1 MRNDFSHDS
10 PNFAEKLM
18 KMDKEISNDKMDL
31 DSTKHAIKTKYLN
44 SYKVIVA
51 GGRDFDNY
59 EYLKE
64 KLDETFICLGDLDTH
79 PIEIISGMAKGADT
93 LGIKYAEEHKL
104 TMVLYPANW
113 KKYPR
118 MAGILR
124 NMNMLVTATHLVAF
138 WDGKSHGTKH
148 MIEIAKAKGIP
159 VWIYKY

>member
-1 MRNDFSHDS
+1 
-10 PNFAEKLM
+10 M
-18 KMDKEISNDKMDL
+18 KMEKEQLNDKVDKETTLS
-31 DSTKHAIKTKYLN
+31 AIKASYIN

-51 GGRDFDNY
+51 GGRDFADY
-59 EYLKE
+59 AYLKE
-64 KLDETFICLGDLDTH
+64 KLDEVFASLGDLDSH

-93 LGIKYAEEHKL
+93 LGIRYAEEHKL

-148 MIEIAKAKGIP
+148 MIEIAKAKGIS
-159 VWIYKY
+159 VWIFDY

>member
-1 MRNDFSHDS
+1 
-10 PNFAEKLM
+10 M
-18 KMDKEISNDKMDL
+18 KMEKEQLNDKVDKETTLS
-31 DSTKHAIKTKYLN
+31 AIKASYIN

-51 GGRDFDNY
+51 DGRDFADY
-59 EYLKE
+59 AYLKE
-64 KLDETFICLGDLDTH
+64 KLDEVFGSLWDINSH

-93 LGIKYAEEHKL
+93 LGIRYAEEHKL
-104 TMVLYPANW
+104 TVVLYPANW

-159 VWIYKY
+159 VWIFDY

>member
-1 MRNDFSHDS
+1 MIFLTIHRILQKILMRN
-10 PNFAEKLM
+10 
-18 KMDKEISNDKMDL
+18 MDKELSNGKIDKEAI
-31 DSTKHAIKTKYLN
+31 KHAIKTKYLN

-59 EYLKE
+59 EFLKE
-64 KLDETFICLGDLDTH
+64 KLDETFESLGDLDAH
-79 PIEIISGMAKGADT
+79 PIEIISGMADGADI
-93 LGIKYAEEHKL
+93 LGIKYAKEHKQ

-113 KKYPR
+113 DKYPR

-148 MIEIAKAKGIP
+148 MIEIAKEKGIP

>member
-1 MRNDFSHDS
+1 MEKEQLND
-10 PNFAEKLM
+10 KV
-18 KMDKEISNDKMDL
+18 DKETTLS
-31 DSTKHAIKTKYLN
+31 AIKASYIN

-51 GGRDFDNY
+51 GGRDFADY
-59 EYLKE
+59 AYLKE
-64 KLDETFICLGDLDTH
+64 KLDEVFASLGDLDSH

-93 LGIKYAEEHKL
+93 LGIRYAEEHKL

-124 NMNMLVTATHLVAF
+124 NMNMLVAATHLVAF
-138 WDGKSHGTKH
+138 WDGKSHGAKH

-159 VWIYKY
+159 VWIFDY

>member
-1 MRNDFSHDS
+1 MNMEKEQLND
-10 PNFAEKLM
+10 KV
-18 KMDKEISNDKMDL
+18 DKETTLS
-31 DSTKHAIKTKYLN
+31 AIKASYIN

-51 GGRDFDNY
+51 DGRDFADY
-59 EYLKE
+59 AYLKE
-64 KLDETFICLGDLDTH
+64 KLDEVFASLGDLDSH

-93 LGIKYAEEHKL
+93 LGIRYAEEHKL
-104 TMVLYPANW
+104 TMVLSPANW
-113 KKYPR
+113 KKYHR

-159 VWIYKY
+159 VWIFDY

>member
-1 MRNDFSHDS
+1 
-10 PNFAEKLM
+10 M
-18 KMDKEISNDKMDL
+18 KMEKEQLNDKVDKETTLS
-31 DSTKHAIKTKYLN
+31 AIKASYIN

-51 GGRDFDNY
+51 DGRDFADY
-59 EYLKE
+59 AYLKE
-64 KLDETFICLGDLDTH
+64 KLDEVFASLGDLDSH

-93 LGIKYAEEHKL
+93 LGIRYAEEHKL
-104 TMVLYPANW
+104 TMVLSPANW
-113 KKYPR
+113 KKYHR

-159 VWIYKY
+159 VWIFDY

>member
-1 MRNDFSHDS
+1 MIFLTFHLILQKILMRNMDKELS
-10 PNFAEKLM
+10 NG
-18 KMDKEISNDKMDL
+18 KMDKETI
-31 DSTKHAIKTKYLN
+31 KHVIKTRYLN

-59 EYLKE
+59 EFLKE
-64 KLDETFICLGDLDTH
+64 KLDETFESLGDLDAH
-79 PIEIISGMAKGADT
+79 PIEIISGMADGADI
-93 LGIKYAEEHKL
+93 LGIKYAKEHKL

-118 MAGILR
+118 RGGILR

-148 MIEIAKAKGIP
+148 MIEIAKEKGIP

>member
-1 MRNDFSHDS
+1 MIFLTFHLILQKILMRNMDKELS
-10 PNFAEKLM
+10 NG
-18 KMDKEISNDKMDL
+18 KMDKEAI
-31 DSTKHAIKTKYLN
+31 KHAIKTKYLN

-59 EYLKE
+59 EFLKK
-64 KLDETFICLGDLDTH
+64 KLDETFESLGDLDAH
-79 PIEIISGMAKGADT
+79 PIEIISGMADGADI
-93 LGIKYAEEHKL
+93 LGIKYAKEHKL

-113 KKYPR
+113 DKYPR

-148 MIEIAKAKGIP
+148 MIEIATEKGIP

>member
-1 MRNDFSHDS
+1 M
-10 PNFAEKLM
+10 L
-18 KMDKEISNDKMDL
+18 
-31 DSTKHAIKTKYLN
+31 
-44 SYKVIVA
+44 
-51 GGRDFDNY
+51 
-59 EYLKE
+59 
-64 KLDETFICLGDLDTH
+64 KLDETFEFLGDLDVH
-79 PIEIISGMAKGADT
+79 PIEIISGMADGADT
-93 LGIKYAEEHKL
+93 LGIKYAKEHKL

-148 MIEIAKAKGIP
+148 MIKNAKEKGIP

>member
-1 MRNDFSHDS
+1 MNMEKEQLND
-10 PNFAEKLM
+10 KV
-18 KMDKEISNDKMDL
+18 DKETTLS
-31 DSTKHAIKTKYLN
+31 AIKASYIN

-51 GGRDFDNY
+51 DGRDFADY
-59 EYLKE
+59 AYLKE
-64 KLDETFICLGDLDTH
+64 KLDEVFGSLWDINSH

-93 LGIKYAEEHKL
+93 LGIRYAEEHKL

-124 NMNMLVTATHLVAF
+124 NMNMLLTATHLVAF

-159 VWIYKY
+159 VWIFDY

>member
-1 MRNDFSHDS
+1 MNMEKEQLND
-10 PNFAEKLM
+10 KV
-18 KMDKEISNDKMDL
+18 DKETTLS
-31 DSTKHAIKTKYLN
+31 AIKASYIN

-51 GGRDFDNY
+51 DGRDFADY
-59 EYLKE
+59 AYLKE
-64 KLDETFICLGDLDTH
+64 KLDEVFGSLWDINSH

-93 LGIKYAEEHKL
+93 LGIRYAEEHKL
-104 TMVLYPANW
+104 TVVLYPANW

-159 VWIYKY
+159 VWIFDY

>member
-1 MRNDFSHDS
+1 MKIEKEQMND
-10 PNFAEKLM
+10 KV
-18 KMDKEISNDKMDL
+18 DKEITLS
-31 DSTKHAIKTKYLN
+31 AIKASYIN

-51 GGRDFDNY
+51 GGRDFADY
-59 EYLKE
+59 AYLKE
-64 KLDETFICLGDLDTH
+64 KLDEVFASLGDLDSH

-93 LGIKYAEEHKL
+93 LGIRYAEEHKL

-159 VWIYKY
+159 VWIFDY

>member
-1 MRNDFSHDS
+1 
-10 PNFAEKLM
+10 M
-18 KMDKEISNDKMDL
+18 KMEKEQLNDKVDKETTL
-31 DSTKHAIKTKYLN
+31 YAIKASYIN

-51 GGRDFDNY
+51 DGRDFADY
-59 EYLKE
+59 AYLKE
-64 KLDETFICLGDLDTH
+64 KLDEVFGSLWDINSH

-93 LGIKYAEEHKL
+93 LGIRYAEEHKL
-104 TMVLYPANW
+104 TMVLSPANW
-113 KKYPR
+113 KKYHR

-159 VWIYKY
+159 VWIFDY